1 MLLIVPFRGALIFTE
16 AFSVKH
22 YDDNSQDEHYEGSG
36 RVRRS
41 RGRGEDFGRERS
53 DRTERSRPARIR
65 TEAGTVVL
73 AGFHAVAARL
83 KLDPESIQQVYV
95 DPERRDKRMR
105 EMREKLF
112 AAGVRVMNADAA
124 RLDGLSPDVPHQG
137 IAAIAAERE
146 NTLDFADLLD
156 QITDRTLLLILDG
169 VTDPRNFGACLR
181 AADAAGVQA
190 VIVPRDRSARM
201 TPAAAKA
208 AAGAAETVPVVSVT
222 NLASAIMELRDNG
235 VFVAGTAG
243 GTEKKTYDAGSMHRA
258 KRIQRSMTWL
268 RRVPS
273 HGFWEQKARAFASL
287 LAAAA
292 TSSLPSRWWVRSSHS
307 MSPLPPAS
315 VFLSHCVSALLRASC
330 SRVRPT
336 SVSKTK
342 RLGALKRNLA

>member
-1 MLLIVPFRGALIFTE
+1 M
-16 AFSVKH
+16 KH

-41 RGRGEDFGRERS
+41 RGEDFGRERS

-112 AAGVRVMNADAA
+112 AAGVRVMNA
-124 RLDGLSPDVPHQG
+124 PHQG

-243 GTEKKTYDAGSMHRA
+243 ETDTTIYDVV
-258 KRIQRSMTWL
+258 Q
-268 RRVPS
+268 
-273 HGFWEQKARAFASL
+273 ARAFAWVL
-287 LAAAA
+287 GAEGEGLRQLTRRRCDVLAAIPMVGSVESLNVSVASGICLFESLRQRIAA
-292 TSSLPSRWWVRSSHS
+292 GLVQPG
-307 MSPLPPAS
+307 SPDE
-315 VFLSHCVSALLRASC
+315 
-330 SRVRPT
+330 
-336 SVSKTK
+336 
-342 RLGALKRNLA
+342 RL

>member
-1 MLLIVPFRGALIFTE
+1 MLLIVPFWGALLFTE

-243 GTEKKTYDAGSMHRA
+243 ETDTTIYDVAQARA
-258 KRIQRSMTWL
+258 FAW
-268 RRVPS
+268 V
-273 HGFWEQKARAFASL
+273 WEQKARAFASL

>member
-1 MLLIVPFRGALIFTE
+1 MLLIVPFWGALLFTE

-36 RVRRS
+36 RIRRS

-243 GTEKKTYDAGSMHRA
+243 ETDTTIYDVA
-258 KRIQRSMTWL
+258 Q
-268 RRVPS
+268 
-273 HGFWEQKARAFASL
+273 ARAFAWVL
-287 LAAAA
+287 GAEGEGLRQLTRRRCDVLAAIPMVGSVESLNVSVASGICLFESLRQRIAA
-292 TSSLPSRWWVRSSHS
+292 GLVQPG
-307 MSPLPPAS
+307 SPDE
-315 VFLSHCVSALLRASC
+315 
-330 SRVRPT
+330 
-336 SVSKTK
+336 
-342 RLGALKRNLA
+342 RL

>member
-124 RLDGLSPDVPHQG
+124 LICSIRSQTARCCLFWTASQIRAISAPVCVRLMLP
-137 IAAIAAERE
+137 
-146 NTLDFADLLD
+146 
-156 QITDRTLLLILDG
+156 
-169 VTDPRNFGACLR
+169 AC
-181 AADAAGVQA
+181 
-190 VIVPRDRSARM
+190 
-201 TPAAAKA
+201 
-208 AAGAAETVPVVSVT
+208 
-222 NLASAIMELRDNG
+222 
-235 VFVAGTAG
+235 
-243 GTEKKTYDAGSMHRA
+243 
-258 KRIQRSMTWL
+258 
-268 RRVPS
+268 
-273 HGFWEQKARAFASL
+273 
-287 LAAAA
+287 
-292 TSSLPSRWWVRSSHS
+292 
-307 MSPLPPAS
+307 
-315 VFLSHCVSALLRASC
+315 
-330 SRVRPT
+330 RP
-336 SVSKTK
+336 
-342 RLGALKRNLA
+342 

>member
-1 MLLIVPFRGALIFTE
+1 MLLIVPFWGALLFTE

-243 GTEKKTYDAGSMHRA
+243 ETDTTIYDV
-258 KRIQRSMTWL
+258 L

-273 HGFWEQKARAFASL
+273 HGFWEQKVRDFASL
-287 LAAAA
+287 LAAVA
-292 TSSLPSRWWVRSSHS
+292 TSSLPSRWWVRSSRS

-315 VFLSHCVSALLRASC
+315 VFLSHCVSALLPASC

-342 RLGALKRNLA
+342 RLGSFKRNLA

>member
-1 MLLIVPFRGALIFTE
+1 M
-16 AFSVKH
+16 KH

-53 DRTERSRPARIR
+53 DRTER
-65 TEAGTVVL
+65 TVVL

-243 GTEKKTYDAGSMHRA
+243 ETDTTIYDVA
-258 KRIQRSMTWL
+258 Q
-268 RRVPS
+268 
-273 HGFWEQKARAFASL
+273 ARAFAWVL
-287 LAAAA
+287 GAEGEGLRQLTRRRCDVLAAIPMVGSVESLNVSVASGICLFESLRQRIAA
-292 TSSLPSRWWVRSSHS
+292 GLVQPG
-307 MSPLPPAS
+307 SPDE
-315 VFLSHCVSALLRASC
+315 
-330 SRVRPT
+330 
-336 SVSKTK
+336 
-342 RLGALKRNLA
+342 RL

>member
-1 MLLIVPFRGALIFTE
+1 MKDYREDAERGERTE
-16 AFSVKH
+16 KG
-22 YDDNSQDEHYEGSG
+22 EHRSERRSISG
-36 RVRRS
+36 RSDRS
-41 RGRGEDFGRERS
+41 ERS
-53 DRTERSRPARIR
+53 DRSDRSERSARSAQR
-65 TEAGTVVL
+65 RLREGQTVL

-83 KLDPESIQQVYV
+83 KLDPASIELVYV
-95 DPERRDKRMR
+95 DPARRDRRMT

-112 AAGVRVMNADAA
+112 AAGVRVMNADAD

-137 IAAIAAERE
+137 IAALAAERE

-208 AAGAAETVPVVSVT
+208 AAGAAETVPVVAVT

-243 GTEKKTYDAGSMHRA
+243 ETSSTIYDLN
-258 KRIQRSMTWL
+258 Q
-268 RRVPS
+268 
-273 HGFWEQKARAFASL
+273 ARAFA
-287 LAAAA
+287 
-292 TSSLPSRWWVRSSHS
+292 WV
-307 MSPLPPAS
+307 
-315 VFLSHCVSALLRASC
+315 
-330 SRVRPT
+330 
-336 SVSKTK
+336 
-342 RLGALKRNLA
+342 LGAEGEGLRQLTRRRCDALASIPMVGSVESLNVSVASGICLFESLRQRIAAGMTVPGTPEERL

>member
-1 MLLIVPFRGALIFTE
+1 MLLIVPFWGALLFTE

-53 DRTERSRPARIR
+53 DRTERSRPARLR
-65 TEAGTVVL
+65 TAAGPVVL

-95 DPERRDKRMR
+95 DAERRDKRMR

-169 VTDPRNFGACLR
+169 VTDPRNIGACLR

-235 VFVAGTAG
+235 VFVAGT
-243 GTEKKTYDAGSMHRA
+243 
-258 KRIQRSMTWL
+258 
-268 RRVPS
+268 
-273 HGFWEQKARAFASL
+273 
-287 LAAAA
+287 
-292 TSSLPSRWWVRSSHS
+292 
-307 MSPLPPAS
+307 
-315 VFLSHCVSALLRASC
+315 
-330 SRVRPT
+330 
-336 SVSKTK
+336 TK
-342 RLGALKRNLA
+342 S

>member
-1 MLLIVPFRGALIFTE
+1 M
-16 AFSVKH
+16 KH

-41 RGRGEDFGRERS
+41 RGEDFGRERS

-208 AAGAAETVPVVSVT
+208 AAGAAETVLVVSVT

-243 GTEKKTYDAGSMHRA
+243 ETDTTIYDVV
-258 KRIQRSMTWL
+258 Q
-268 RRVPS
+268 
-273 HGFWEQKARAFASL
+273 ARAFAWVL
-287 LAAAA
+287 GVEGEGLRQLTRRRCDVLAAI
-292 TSSLPSRWWVRSSHS
+292 PMV
-307 MSPLPPAS
+307 
-315 VFLSHCVSALLRASC
+315 
-330 SRVRPT
+330 
-336 SVSKTK
+336 
-342 RLGALKRNLA
+342 G

>member
-156 QITDRTLLLILDG
+156 
-169 VTDPRNFGACLR
+169 FGACLR

-243 GTEKKTYDAGSMHRA
+243 ETDTTIYDVA
-258 KRIQRSMTWL
+258 Q
-268 RRVPS
+268 
-273 HGFWEQKARAFASL
+273 ARAFAWVL
-287 LAAAA
+287 GAEGEGLRQLTRRRCDVLAAIPMVGSVESLNVSVASGICLFESLRQRIAA
-292 TSSLPSRWWVRSSHS
+292 GLVQPG
-307 MSPLPPAS
+307 SPDE
-315 VFLSHCVSALLRASC
+315 
-330 SRVRPT
+330 
-336 SVSKTK
+336 
-342 RLGALKRNLA
+342 RL